1 MPSGSNQSF
10 QSPEKWECPE
20 WRQKAMWTT
29 AFLGMIC
36 LLFGDLLSVFVERWS
51 QEPQYSHGFAIP
63 LIAVGLGYFL
73 FPRVKPGRVEI
84 GEWGFTLLFVGC
96 VLHIM
101 AVYVFVEF
109 ADCLALLFCIAGGFL
124 LIWGSKLF
132 RGLWPAVLFLVF
144 MFPLPFTV
152 ERMLSAPLQIY
163 GAKQSA
169 WYIQLMGIPA
179 VARGSLIMM
188 GEHKLGVAEAC
199 SGMRML
205 TVFFAICTAT
215 IIVSN
220 RTAWERCVLFFAAI
234 PIALICNIGRI
245 VATAL
250 AHHYL
255 GQETADLV
263 FHDLSGWLM
272 MPSAMLLLYVLL
284 KMLDWVLIDRL
295 ENDKSVSSSNSPG
308 PFPGLPT
315 VARS

>member
-1 MPSGSNQSF
+1 MQPVSILQTHH
-10 QSPEKWECPE
+10 PECWVCPD
-20 WRQKAMWTT
+20 WRQRIVWSAVFLAA
-29 AFLGMIC
+29 AFV
-36 LLFGDLLSVFVERWS
+36 LFNDLLVVFFERWS

-63 LIAVGLGYFL
+63 LIAAGLGYFL
-73 FPRVKPGRVEI
+73 FPRVQPARAEI
-84 GEWGFTLLFVGC
+84 SRWGIALLVAGC
-96 VLHIM
+96 LLHITG
-101 AVYVFVEF
+101 VYFFVEF
-109 ADCLALLFCIAGGFL
+109 ADCLGFLLCIAGGFL
-124 LIWGSKLF
+124 LIWGAELF
-132 RGLWPAVLFLVF
+132 RAVWPAVLFLVF

-152 ERMLSAPLQIY
+152 ERMLSAPLQVY
-163 GAKQSA
+163 GADQSA

-205 TVFFAICTAT
+205 TVFFAISTAT
-215 IIVSN
+215 IIISK
-220 RTAWERCVLFFAAI
+220 RTAWEKIAIFLAAI

-250 AHHYL
+250 AYHHL
-255 GQETADLV
+255 GEETADLV

-284 KMLDWVLIDRL
+284 KLLDWVFIEAPDADDITPAPPL
-295 ENDKSVSSSNSPG
+295 SPL
-308 PFPGLPT
+308 PGLPT